1 MLTPEHIAPAA
12 LFLASDLCEDR
23 TAHVLAVSGPRMYAY
38 KVIESPGKFKEAE
51 AGVDRAGDTRALVGN
66 RESGKA

>member
-23 TAHVLAVSGPRMYAY
+23 TGHVLAVSGPRMYSY
-38 KVIESPGKFKEAE
+38 KVVESPGKFKEADQ
-51 AGVDRAGDTRALVGN
+51 GVWTAEEIHEHWAAIVKL
-66 RESGKA
+66 